1 MKSRIWKS
9 DLLNHAWGLKAYGQ
23 RDDAVKADENRFW
36 NKLWHNEYSDY
47 VPAFGWYFLMMS
59 YLSFSKL
66 SHNSSSWKQ
75 MSIHIVFCHIF
86 WNSLKFCKTFRWK
99 HNERQNVCIRWPMEN
114 YNPGHSILHSSQLQ
128 SFSYITET
136 LAGHLYGSDWEAEIH
151 MLLNC
156 SVLHSSHGKTNH
168 RWSD

>member
-1 MKSRIWKS
+1 MKTDSGINY
-9 DLLNHAWGLKAYGQ
+9 DIMNIVNMFQPLAGTFHDVIFA
-23 RDDAVKADENRFW
+23 
-36 NKLWHNEYSDY
+36 
-47 VPAFGWYFLMMS
+47 
-59 YLSFSKL
+59 FSKL

-75 MSIHIVFCHIF
+75 MSIRIVFCHIF
-86 WNSLKFCKTFRWK
+86 WNSLKFCKRFRWK
-99 HNERQNVCIRWPMEN
+99 RNKRQSVWIRWPMEN

-168 RWSD
+168 RSE